1 MDIDNNTVT
10 IEEILV
16 EQKIAERILELLHGV
31 ETPEDKLRL
40 LLGKCVEA
48 ERKNQFLERTLK
60 AQANNF
66 EGMMR
71 EHNKILEIKDKVIK
85 MCRDQQI
92 LVTSIKSECMRKLE
106 EVDDKRWES
115 QLRFERSLK
124 EITEA
129 LNKNNEENQTL
140 RNRDIEM
147 TKTIKA
153 LAEQYHAS
161 QQELQEL
168 NDEIQ
173 FISQSDK
180 IGLSAIPT
188 DGDFTSITEIGHQK
202 SVKDEFV
209 INNLEVIEEACA
221 SNELL
226 MNNYSSLEAADVA
239 NTETEFLMGCYN
251 VATAEETC
259 AEADLLNNFTETI
272 VKEEPKIKGVS
283 ISARKRKRD
292 EDSKV
297 SNSKIKA
304 RNVELPD
311 GRFKCLPCDKI
322 FSSRCYLKQHNKIY
336 HFGAVPYRCEECGK
350 RFPTEAILNAHLTRH
365 GSDAKPHKRNRQIIM
380 TSQTQGIQQLL
391 AAEKKAAEKVAEAR
405 KRKARR
411 LKQAKEEATEEI
423 EKYRQERERQFKE
436 FEAKHMGSREDV
448 AAKIRADTQVKLSQ
462 MEKAIA
468 NRKDP
473 VIKEILQYIYQ
484 IEPEKHRNY
493 QRNCTFH
500 FFHLLICWHYNS
512 SFPSNISW
520 WLVNAITTTIMCI
533 GGEFL
538 CLKSEL
544 KEIPVGYSALNQKS
558 DV

>member
-1 MDIDNNTVT
+1 MDIDNNTET

-48 ERKNQFLERTLK
+48 ERKNQFLDRTLK

-106 EVDDKRWES
+106 EADDKRWES

-124 EITEA
+124 DITEA

-180 IGLSAIPT
+180 MGLSAIPT
-188 DGDFTSITEIGHQK
+188 DGDFTS
-202 SVKDEFV
+202 
-209 INNLEVIEEACA
+209 NLEVIEESCA

-226 MNNYSSLEAADVA
+226 MNIEAADVA

-251 VATAEETC
+251 AATAEETC
-259 AEADLLNNFTETI
+259 TGADLLNNFTETI

-283 ISARKRKRD
+283 ISARKNKRD
-292 EDSKV
+292 EDSKA

-336 HFGAVPYRCEECGK
+336 HFGAVPYRCQECGK

-365 GSDAKPHKRNRQIIM
+365 GSDAKPHKCTLCPKQFCYKHDLKRHMKCHKNEKDHAC
-380 TSQTQGIQQLL
+380 TQCPKRFCRLDHLRMHI
-391 AAEKKAAEKVAEAR
+391 ETHNKAIKR
-405 KRKARR
+405 KRGRPP
-411 LKQAKEEATEEI
+411 T
-423 EKYRQERERQFKE
+423 
-436 FEAKHMGSREDV
+436 
-448 AAKIRADTQVKLSQ
+448 
-462 MEKAIA
+462 
-468 NRKDP
+468 
-473 VIKEILQYIYQ
+473 
-484 IEPEKHRNY
+484 
-493 QRNCTFH
+493 
-500 FFHLLICWHYNS
+500 
-512 SFPSNISW
+512 
-520 WLVNAITTTIMCI
+520 
-533 GGEFL
+533 
-538 CLKSEL
+538 L
-544 KEIPVGYSALNQKS
+544 KE
-558 DV
+558 